1 MIHKGPCLEVQN
13 LSVYYGEKEAISD
26 INLSLP
32 EGKIIGIMGPNGSG
46 KTTLLKCMTGLLK
59 PSSGNVLAYG
69 KPLASQRPK
78 ISYIPQKDQ
87 VDWDFPMSIRDLV
100 QMSLYRHMRWYQPLS
115 DRLTRIADE
124 AINSMGL
131 TDIQDTQIGQ
141 LSGGQ
146 QQRAFIARALASD
159 ANILLLDEPFTG
171 VDAKTTDDLIRIFQ
185 KLKNQGKTVVLVH
198 HDLANAKSFLD
209 HVILLKRT
217 LLKSGDANEVLNSPE
232 LVKAYG
238 FSFQPC
244 RN

>member
-1 MIHKGPCLEVQN
+1 MIQKGPSFEVQH
-13 LSVYYGEKEAISD
+13 LSLSYGDKEAITD
-26 INLSLP
+26 INFSLP
-32 EGKIIGIMGPNGSG
+32 SGKIIGIMGPNGSG

-59 PSSGNVLAYG
+59 PSTGEILAFG
-69 KPLASQRPK
+69 EPLSAQRTK

-100 QMSLYRHMRWYQPLS
+100 HMSLFQHLRWYERISNDLVK
-115 DRLTRIADE
+115 IADE
-124 AINSMGL
+124 AIESMGL
-131 TDIQDTQIGQ
+131 TDIQDTQIGE

-185 KLKNQGKTVVLVH
+185 SLKNEGKTVVLVH

-209 HVILLKRT
+209 HVVLLKRT
-217 LLKSGDANEVLNSPE
+217 LLKSGMANEVLSSPE

>member
-1 MIHKGPCLEVQN
+1 MTTQGPCLEVQG
-13 LSVYYGEKEAISD
+13 LSVYYGDKEAIRD
-26 INLSLP
+26 IDLSLP

-59 PSSGNVLAYG
+59 PSSGGIKAFG
-69 KPLASQRPK
+69 KPLISQRSQ

-87 VDWDFPMSIRDLV
+87 VDWDFPLSIRDLV
-100 QMSLYRHMRWYQPLS
+100 QMSLYRHVRWYQKLS
-115 DRLTRIADE
+115 DKLIKKGDE
-124 AINSMGL
+124 AIDSMGL
-131 TDIQDTQIGQ
+131 TDIQHTQIGE

-146 QQRAFIARALASD
+146 QQRAFIARALASN

-171 VDAKTTDDLIRIFQ
+171 IDAKTTDDLIRIFQ
-185 KLKNQGKTVVLVH
+185 TLKNEGKTIVLVH

-209 HVILLKRT
+209 HVVLLKKT
-217 LLKSGDANEVLNSPE
+217 VLKSGEASDVLNSPE
-232 LVKAYG
+232 LFKAYG

>member
-13 LSVYYGEKEAISD
+13 LSVYYGEKEAISN

-100 QMSLYRHMRWYQPLS
+100 QMSLYRHLRWYQPLS
-115 DRLTRIADE
+115 DGLIRIADE
-124 AINSMGL
+124 AIDSMGL

>member
-100 QMSLYRHMRWYQPLS
+100 QMSLYRHLRWYQPLS

>member
-1 MIHKGPCLEVQN
+1 MMFEGPSFEVQN
-13 LSVYYGEKEAISD
+13 LSLSYGEKEAIVD
-26 INLSLP
+26 INFSLP
-32 EGKIIGIMGPNGSG
+32 SGKIIGIMGPNGSG

-59 PSSGNVLAYG
+59 PSTGNILSFG
-69 KPLASQRPK
+69 KPLSGQRTK

-100 QMSLYRHMRWYQPLS
+100 HTSLFQHLRWYESISS
-115 DRLTRIADE
+115 DLVKVADR
-124 AINSMGL
+124 AIESMGL
-131 TDIQDTQIGQ
+131 TDIQNRQIGE

-146 QQRAFIARALASD
+146 QQRAFIARALASE

-185 KLKNQGKTVVLVH
+185 ALKNEGKTVVLVH

-209 HVILLKRT
+209 HVVLLKRT
-217 LLKSGDANEVLNSPE
+217 LLKCGLANEVLNSPE

>member
-1 MIHKGPCLEVQN
+1 
-13 LSVYYGEKEAISD
+13 
-26 INLSLP
+26 
-32 EGKIIGIMGPNGSG
+32 
-46 KTTLLKCMTGLLK
+46 
-59 PSSGNVLAYG
+59 
-69 KPLASQRPK
+69 
-78 ISYIPQKDQ
+78 
-87 VDWDFPMSIRDLV
+87 
-100 QMSLYRHMRWYQPLS
+100 
-115 DRLTRIADE
+115 
-124 AINSMGL
+124 MGL